1 MMVKVYYDQDA
12 DLKLLEGKTVAILG
26 YGSQGHAQAQN
37 LQDSGIS
44 VVVGLHEGSKSKEK
58 ARADGLKVTGLVE
71 AAAEADIIMFLV
83 DDGVQPEVYQQIL
96 PQVKEGKALAFSH
109 GFNILYRQIIPPAEV
124 DVFMVAPKSPG
135 HLLRRVYV
143 SGRGVPAL
151 LAVHQDYTGEAH
163 ALALAYARA
172 IGSTRAGVIETTF
185 QEETETDLFGEQT
198 ILCGGVTSLVKAA
211 YETLVEAGYQ
221 PHVAYF
227 ECLHE
232 LKLIVDLIYEG
243 GLARMRYSVSDTA
256 EYGDLTRGPR
266 VIDEQVWENMAD
278 ILGEIQSGEFAR
290 EWITENRVG
299 RPVFNRLREIE
310 KKHPIEQVGRELR
323 SMIPWIKK
331 EE

>member
-1 MMVKVYYDQDA
+1 MVKVYYDQDA

>member
-1 MMVKVYYDQDA
+1 MVKVYYDQDA
-12 DLKLLEGKTVAILG
+12 DLKLLEGKTVAVLG
-26 YGSQGHAQAQN
+26 YGSQGHSQAQN
-37 LQDSGIS
+37 LQDSGVS
-44 VVVGLHEGSKSKEK
+44 VVVGLYEGSKSKEK
-58 ARADGLKVTGLVE
+58 ARADGLKVAGLVE

-83 DDGVQPEVYQQIL
+83 DDGVQPEVYRQIL

-109 GFNILYRQIIPPAEV
+109 GFNILYRQIVPPADV

-135 HLLRRVYV
+135 HLLRRAYV
-143 SGRGVPAL
+143 NGQGVPAL
-151 LAVHQDYTGEAH
+151 LAVHQDYTGQAH
-163 ALALAYARA
+163 SLALAYARA
-172 IGSTRAGVIETTF
+172 IGSTRAGVIETSF
-185 QEETETDLFGEQT
+185 QEETETDLFGEQV
-198 ILCGGVTSLVKAA
+198 ILCGGVTSLIKAA

-266 VIDEQVWENMAD
+266 VIDEQARDNMAD
-278 ILGEIQSGEFAR
+278 ILAEIQSGEFAR
-290 EWITENRVG
+290 EWIVENQVG
-299 RPVFNRLREIE
+299 RPVFNRLRELE
-310 KKHPIEQVGRELR
+310 KEHSIEQVGRELR

-331 EE
+331 E